1 MTLKTSKL
9 RDAISF
15 ALVSG
20 ATVIA
25 GTGVAFAQ
33 DSSEQQAT
41 TLDRI
46 EVTGS
51 RIRQVDVETAQP
63 VVMISR
69 EDIQA
74 GGFNTVADIL
84 QNIPSAGSPTFSR
97 TSPLVGLSSDARIFS
112 NVVLP
117 EPDSPIMATYSPCST
132 EKETFDSAVT

>member
-1 MTLKTSKL
+1 GGATIGNGPAGLGVDLDSTGGLPWELPKTHLEREEMTLKTTKL

-20 ATVIA
+20 ATVLA

-51 RIRQVDVETAQP
+51 RIRQVDIETAQP

-74 GGFNTVADIL
+74 GGFNSVADIL
-84 QNIPSAGSPTFSR
+84 QNIPSAGS
-97 TSPLVGLSSDARIFS
+97 
-112 NVVLP
+112 
-117 EPDSPIMATYSPCST
+117 
-132 EKETFDSAVT
+132 